1 MNEKYGGENMT
12 LAQSDPEIWNFYQK
26 EWRRQEE
33 GLELIPSE
41 NYASR
46 DVMDAAGGIFT
57 NKYAEGYPKK
67 RYYGGNEWIDE
78 VELLAIERSKKLFGV
93 PFSNVQSHAGSQA
106 NMAAYFALLQPG
118 DTVMGLNLSQGGH
131 LTHGSPVNFS
141 GKLYKVAAFNV
152 DPETHLLDYD
162 EIARQAEAHKPKMM
176 IAGFTAYPRQ
186 VDFGKFAKI
195 AKSVN
200 AKLMADMSHVAGLI
214 AGGAHPSPTGHAD
227 VITSTTHKTLRGP
240 RGAFILS
247 PSEET
252 AKLIDKAVFPG
263 LQGGPLENMIM
274 AKAVAFH
281 EAAKPEFKTYAR
293 QIVKNAKALAA
304 ALMDLNFVLVSGG
317 TDTHLILIDLRNRNM
332 TGKEAQLALD
342 AAGITANKNTIPNDP
357 QSPFITSGLRLGTP
371 ALTTR
376 GMKEKEMAMV
386 AHWMDEVLKSPSDE
400 QVRAKVKEEI
410 RRMTAEFPIYPGLIK
425 N

>member
-1 MNEKYGGENMT
+1 M
-12 LAQSDPEIWNFYQK
+12 LSQSDPQVWNFYK
-26 EWRRQEE
+26 REWRRQEE

-41 NYASR
+41 NYASL
-46 DVMDAAGGIFT
+46 DVMAAAGGIFT

-78 VELLAIERSKKLFGV
+78 VELLAIERVKSLFGS
-93 PFSNVQSHAGSQA
+93 PFANVQPHAGSQA
-106 NMAAYFALLQPG
+106 NMAAYFALLTPG

-141 GKLYKVAAFNV
+141 GKWYKVVPFSLH
-152 DPETHLLDYD
+152 PETHLLDYD
-162 EIARQAEAHKPKMM
+162 EIARLAEQHKPKMI

-186 VDFGKFAKI
+186 VDFAKFAKI
-195 AKSVN
+195 SRSCG
-200 AKLMADMSHVAGLI
+200 AKLMADMSHVAGLVA
-214 AGGAHPSPTGHAD
+214 AGEHPSPIGHAD
-227 VITSTTHKTLRGP
+227 VTTSTTHKTLRGP

-281 EAAKPEFKTYAR
+281 EAAKPGFKTYAK
-293 QIVKNAKALAA
+293 QIVKNAKALAK
-304 ALMDLNFVLVSGG
+304 ALLDLNFTLVSGG
-317 TDTHLILIDLRNRNM
+317 TDTHLILIDLRNRLL

-342 AAGITANKNTIPNDP
+342 AAGITGNKNTIPNDP
-357 QSPFITSGLRLGTP
+357 QSPFITSGLRIGTP

-376 GMKEKEMAMV
+376 GMKEKEMEKV
-386 AHWMDEVLKSPSDE
+386 AQWMDEVLKSPADE
-400 QVRAKVKEEI
+400 SVRAKVKAEI
-410 RRMTAEFPIYPGLIK
+410 RKMAKEFPIYSDLIK
-425 N
+425 E

>member
-1 MNEKYGGENMT
+1 MLST
-12 LAQSDPEIWNFYQK
+12 SDPEVWNFYKK

-41 NYASR
+41 NYAST
-46 DVMDAAGGIFT
+46 DVMAAAGGIFT

-78 VELLAIERSKKLFGV
+78 VEILAIERVKSLFKEQ
-93 PFSNVQSHAGSQA
+93 FANVQPHAGSQA

-141 GKLYKVAAFNV
+141 GKMYKVVPFNLH
-152 DPETHLLDYD
+152 PETHLLDYD
-162 EIARQAEAHKPKMM
+162 EIARLAEAHKPKMI

-186 VDFGKFAKI
+186 VDFQKFAKI
-195 AKSVN
+195 AHSVN

-214 AGGAHPSPTGHAD
+214 AGGAHPSPIGHAD
-227 VITSTTHKTLRGP
+227 VTTSTTHKTLRGP

-247 PSEET
+247 PNEDT
-252 AKLIDKAVFPG
+252 AKSIDKAVFPG

-274 AKAVAFH
+274 AKAVALR
-281 EAAKPEFKTYAR
+281 EAAQPEFKQYAV
-293 QIVKNAKALAA
+293 QIVKNSKALAA
-304 ALMDLNFVLVSGG
+304 ALTDLGFVLVSGG
-317 TDTHLILIDLRNRNM
+317 TDTHLILIDLRNRKL
-332 TGKEAQLALD
+332 TGKEAQIALD
-342 AAGITANKNTIPNDP
+342 ASGITGNKNTIPNDP
-357 QSPFITSGLRLGTP
+357 QSPFITSGLRIGTP

-400 QVRAKVKEEI
+400 NVRKKVKDEI
-410 RRMTAEFPIYPGLIK
+410 RRMTADFPIYPGLIK
-425 N
+425 E

>member
-1 MNEKYGGENMT
+1 MLLM
-12 LAQSDPEIWNFYQK
+12 LSQSDPEIWNFYKK

-41 NYASR
+41 NYASL
-46 DVMDAAGGIFT
+46 DVMAAAGGIFT

-78 VELLAIERSKKLFGV
+78 VELLAIERAKKLFGA
-93 PFSNVQSHAGSQA
+93 PFANVQPHAGSQA
-106 NMAAYFALLQPG
+106 NMAAYFALLTPG

-141 GKLYKVAAFNV
+141 GKMYKIVPFNV
-152 DPETHLLDYD
+152 HPKTHLLDFD
-162 EIARQAEAHKPKMM
+162 EIARLADEHKPKMI
-176 IAGFTAYPRQ
+176 IAGFTAYPRA

-195 AKSVN
+195 AHSID
-200 AKLMADMSHVAGLI
+200 AKLMADMSHVAGLV
-214 AGGAHPSPTGHAD
+214 AGGVHPSPVGHAD

-252 AKLIDKAVFPG
+252 AKLVDKAVFPG

-274 AKAVAFH
+274 AKAVCFN
-281 EAAKPEFKTYAR
+281 EAARPEFKTYAK
-293 QIVKNAKALAA
+293 QIVKNAKALAK
-304 ALMDLNFVLVSGG
+304 ALMDLDFVLVSGG
-317 TDTHLILIDLRNRNM
+317 TDTHLLLIDLRNRKLS
-332 TGKEAQLALD
+332 GKEAQLALD
-342 AAGITANKNTIPNDP
+342 AAGITCNKNTVPNDP
-357 QSPFITSGLRLGTP
+357 ASPFITSGIRLGTP

-376 GMKEKEMAMV
+376 GMKEKEMEKV
-386 AHWMDEVLKSPSDE
+386 AHWMDEVLKSPADE
-400 QVRAKVKEEI
+400 GVRSRVKREI
-410 RRMTAEFPIYPGLIK
+410 RSLAAEFPIYAGLIQE
-425 N
+425 

>member
-1 MNEKYGGENMT
+1 MPELSLVPDMLST
-12 LAQSDPEIWNFYQK
+12 SDPQIWEFYKK

-41 NYASR
+41 NYASP
-46 DVMDAAGGIFT
+46 DVMAAAGGIFT
-57 NKYAEGYPKK
+57 NKYSEGYPKK

-78 VELLAIERSKKLFGV
+78 VELLAIERAKSLFGA
-93 PFSNVQSHAGSQA
+93 PFANVQPHAGSSA
-106 NMAAYFALLQPG
+106 NMAAYFALMQPG
-118 DTVMGLNLSQGGH
+118 DTLMGLNLSEGGH

-141 GKLYKVAAFNV
+141 GKWYKVVPFNLH
-152 DPETHLLDYD
+152 PETHLLDYD
-162 EIARQAEAHKPKMM
+162 EIARLAEQHKPQ
-176 IAGFTAYPRQ
+176 IIVAGFTAYPRQ
-186 VDFGKFAKI
+186 VDFEKFAKI
-195 AKSVN
+195 ARSAN
-200 AKLMADMSHVAGLI
+200 ALLLADMSHIAGLI
-214 AGGAHPSPTGHAD
+214 AGGVHPSPVGHAD

-263 LQGGPLENMIM
+263 VQGGPLENMIM

-281 EAAKPEFKTYAR
+281 EAAQPKFKTYAK

-304 ALMDLNFVLVSGG
+304 ALNDLGFVLVSGG
-317 TDTHLILIDLRNRNM
+317 TDTHLILIDLRSKNL
-332 TGKEAQLALD
+332 TGKEAQIALD
-342 AAGITANKNTIPNDP
+342 ASGITANKNTIPADP
-357 QSPFITSGLRLGTP
+357 QSPFITSGLRIGTP

-386 AHWMDEVLKSPSDE
+386 AHWMNEVLRSPNDGA
-400 QVRAKVKEEI
+400 VRAKVKREI
-410 RRMTAEFPIYPGLIK
+410 KKMTADFPIYPGLIK
-425 N
+425 E

>member
-1 MNEKYGGENMT
+1 M
-12 LAQSDPEIWNFYQK
+12 LSQSDPQVWEYYKK

-41 NYASR
+41 NYASL
-46 DVMDAAGGIFT
+46 DVMAAAGGIFT

-78 VELLAIERSKKLFGV
+78 VELLAIERSKKLFGA
-93 PFSNVQSHAGSQA
+93 PFANVQPHAGSQA
-106 NMAAYFALLQPG
+106 NMAAYFALLTPG

-141 GKLYKVAAFNV
+141 GKMYKIVPFNV
-152 DPETHLLDYD
+152 HPQTHLLDFD
-162 EIARQAEAHKPKMM
+162 EIARLADEHKPKMI
-176 IAGFTAYPRQ
+176 IAGFTAYPRA

-195 AKSVN
+195 SRECG
-200 AKLMADMSHVAGLI
+200 AKLMADMSHVAGLV
-214 AGGAHPSPTGHAD
+214 AGGVHPSPVGHAD

-252 AKLIDKAVFPG
+252 AKLVDKAVFPG
-263 LQGGPLENMIM
+263 LQGGPLENMVM
-274 AKAVAFH
+274 AKAVCFN
-281 EAAKPEFKTYAR
+281 EAARPEFKTYAK
-293 QIVKNAKALAA
+293 QIVKNAKALAQ
-304 ALMDLNFVLVSGG
+304 ALLDLNFTLVSGG
-317 TDTHLILIDLRNRNM
+317 TDTHLLLIDLRNRKL

-342 AAGITANKNTIPNDP
+342 AAGITCNKNTIPNDP
-357 QSPFITSGLRLGTP
+357 ASPFITSGIRLGTP

-376 GMKEKEMAMV
+376 GMKEKEMEKV
-386 AHWMDEVLKSPSDE
+386 AHWMNEVLKAPADE
-400 QVRAKVKEEI
+400 GERSRVKGEI
-410 RRMTAEFPIYPGLIK
+410 RSLAAEFPIYAGLIK
-425 N
+425 E